1 MHPVAE
7 GAGGVDDRGLAGG
20 LVRRGHGGG
29 HRASRRATSPIRMSA
44 AAVAAMALVAAA
56 GPVAGSVP
64 GGPGGTDGPVW
75 TVTGVV
81 PAGSVSGVVLGGSV
95 PGVVSGVVGA
105 GSVAGVVTAGSVGG
119 VVGVVTAGTDA
130 VTIPEGDSEP
140 ISTFVTCFLEGTA
153 LVFVG

>member
-1 MHPVAE
+1 
-7 GAGGVDDRGLAGG
+7 
-20 LVRRGHGGG
+20 
-29 HRASRRATSPIRMSA
+29 MSA

-64 GGPGGTDGPVW
+64 CGPGGTDGPVW

-105 GSVAGVVTAGSVGG
+105 GSVAVRYEADESRDV
-119 VVGVVTAGTDA
+119 
-130 VTIPEGDSEP
+130 
-140 ISTFVTCFLEGTA
+140 
-153 LVFVG
+153 